1 MHDEASWE
9 SLRSRSERQQ
19 RDLQAM
25 KEKTTWV
32 LLADGAR
39 ARIVR
44 QINLKDEEQVED
56 LVFEIDHKQLGE
68 IMSDRPGRSF
78 ASEGKRRSALE
89 YHSEPEKDQEARFAE
104 TLVAELEQRFLA
116 HEFQRLAIVAE
127 PRMLGVL
134 RRKLSPTLQPTVVVE
149 VAKDLTKV
157 PRQELTAAI
166 GQLGIK

>member
-1 MHDEASWE
+1 
-9 SLRSRSERQQ
+9 
-19 RDLQAM
+19 M
-25 KEKTTWV
+25 KKKTTWV

-44 QINLKDEEQVED
+44 LTNTKDENQVED

-78 ASEGKRRSALE
+78 ASAGKRRSALE
-89 YHSEPEKDQEARFAE
+89 YHSEPEKEQEARFAE

-134 RRKLSPTLQPTVVVE
+134 RQKFPPTLQQAIVAE

-157 PRQELTAAI
+157 PRHELAEAI
-166 GQLGIK
+166 SQLGIQ